1 MGSVRESTDAMADA
15 PAAPELGV
23 DNAVGVPAP
32 ARPMPNE
39 MPGTP
44 PGPPPVTPPK
54 GDGSEDRGFPTNW
67 PSLFGR
73 PFRV

>member
-32 ARPMPNE
+32 ARPGPNE
-39 MPGTP
+39 MPGWKTI
-44 PGPPPVTPPK
+44 
-54 GDGSEDRGFPTNW
+54 
-67 PSLFGR
+67 
-73 PFRV
+73 